1 MGAILIPSLFQS
13 QNGLGIR
20 RYILQF
26 IIRSISLTLFLLGND
41 LARALR
47 WGSGYT
53 GEKVM
58 QVLRSVEDANL
69 IKLDRQV

>member
-26 IIRSISLTLFLLGND
+26 IISLTLFLQGND

>member
-26 IIRSISLTLFLLGND
+26 IISLTLFLQGND

-58 QVLRSVEDANL
+58 QVLRSVEDGNL